1 MPVFITKKFLS
12 RRTVLRGMGTSIALP
27 FLDAMVPA
35 ATALAQTAAAPK
47 PRMGFFYLPHG
58 AIMRDWTPDIIGK
71 DFDFKPILKPFEP
84 YRNHVTVVSG
94 LGNKPAQSSAVHAI
108 TPGTWLSCAPP
119 RRSHAP
125 FGGITAD
132 QVAAK
137 HIGQD
142 TALPSLEIATEEKGG
157 SAACDGTY
165 GCSFGNT
172 ISFSSPSSPLPM
184 EFSPKKFFAKLFGE
198 GTNDQERAMIANDY
212 KSLLDMVMSETSSL
226 KKGLGASDIA
236 MLDGYLDSVREIER
250 RVHNLESRDLSIYD
264 LPELPVGIPNFDE
277 HTRLMFDMM
286 ALAYQANMT
295 RVVSFMMAAE
305 VSNQAYTH
313 IGIPD
318 AFHPLSHHNNSAAS
332 IDKLS
337 QLQTW
342 HSQVI
347 ADFMGKLAAIP
358 DGENSLLDNSMLLF
372 GSNMSNSNNHDHFP
386 LPSVVLGGGA
396 GAIKGNQH
404 LKYEDHTPVANL
416 LLTML
421 QRAGVPV
428 DQHGDS
434 TGSFA
439 EV

>member
-1 MPVFITKKFLS
+1 MFITRKHLS
-12 RRTVLRGMGTSIALP
+12 RRHLLRAAGTSIALP

-58 AIMRDWTPDIIGK
+58 AIMRDWTPDAVGK
-71 DFDFKPILKPFEP
+71 DFELKSILRPFEP
-84 YRNHVTVVSG
+84 FRDQLTIVSG
-94 LGNKPAQSSAVHAI
+94 LGNKPAVSSAVHAI

-132 QVAAK
+132 QVAAQY
-137 HIGQD
+137 IGQD
-142 TALPSLEIATEEKGG
+142 TALPSIEVATEEKGG

-172 ISFSSPSSPLPM
+172 IAFSSATTPLPM
-184 EFSPKKFFAKLFGE
+184 EYSPKKFFAKLFGE
-198 GTNDQERAMIANDY
+198 GRNDAERAMIADDY
-212 KSLLDMVMSETSSL
+212 QSLLDMVASEANTL
-226 KKGLGASDIA
+226 KKSLGASDRA
-236 MLDGYLDSVREIER
+236 MLDNYLDSVREIER
-250 RVHNLESRDLSIYD
+250 RVQNLESRDLSVYE
-264 LPELPVGIPNFDE
+264 LPELPAGIPNFDE
-277 HTRLMFDMM
+277 RISLMFDMI

-305 VSNQAYTH
+305 VSNQAYNH

-318 AFHPLSHHNNSAAS
+318 AFHPLSHHNNAAAS
-332 IDKLS
+332 LDKLS
-337 QLQTW
+337 KLQTW
-342 HSQVI
+342 HSEVI
-347 ADFMGKLAAIP
+347 ARFLGKLQAIP
-358 DGENSLLDNSMLLF
+358 DGENNLLENSIFLY

-386 LPSVVLGGGA
+386 LPSIVLGRGA
-396 GAIKGNQH
+396 GAIKGGQH
-404 LKYEDHTPVANL
+404 LKYDDHTPLANL
-416 LLTML
+416 LLTLL

-428 DQHGDS
+428 EQHGDS
-434 TGSFA
+434 TGTFA

>member
-1 MPVFITKKFLS
+1 MFITKKHLS
-12 RRTVLRGMGTSIALP
+12 RRHLLRAAGTSIALP

-35 ATALAQTAAAPK
+35 ATALAQTAAAAK

-58 AIMRDWTPDIIGK
+58 AIMRDWTPDTVGT
-71 DFDFKPILKPFEP
+71 DFELKPILKPFESIKDQL
-84 YRNHVTVVSG
+84 TIVSG
-94 LGNKPAQSSAVHAI
+94 LGNKPAVSSAVHAI

-132 QVAAK
+132 QVAARY
-137 HIGQD
+137 IGQD
-142 TALPSLEIATEEKGG
+142 TALPSIEVATEEKGG

-172 ISFSSPSSPLPM
+172 IAFSSATTPLPM

-198 GTNDQERAMIANDY
+198 GTNDTERAMIANDY
-212 KSLLDMVMSETSSL
+212 KSLLDMVAGEASTL
-226 KKGLGASDIA
+226 KQSLGATDRA
-236 MLDGYLDSVREIER
+236 MLDNYLDSVREIER
-250 RVHNLESRDLSIYD
+250 RVQNLESRDLSIYD
-264 LPELPVGIPNFDE
+264 LPELPAGIPNFDE
-277 HTRLMFDMM
+277 RINLMFDMI

-305 VSNQAYTH
+305 VSNQAYNH

-318 AFHPLSHHNNSAAS
+318 AFHPLSHHNNAPAS
-332 IDKLS
+332 LDKLS

-347 ADFMGKLAAIP
+347 GRFAGKLAEIP
-358 DGENSLLDNSMLLF
+358 DGENNLLENSILLY
-372 GSNMSNSNNHDHFP
+372 GSNMSNSNAHDHFP
-386 LPSVVLGGGA
+386 LPSVVLGRGA
-396 GAIKGNQH
+396 GSIKGGQH
-404 LKYEDHTPVANL
+404 LKYDDHTPLANL
-416 LLTML
+416 LLTLL
-421 QRAGVPV
+421 QRAGAPV
-428 DQHGDS
+428 EQHGDS
-434 TGSFA
+434 TGIFA